1 MRLNELLTSIKESP
15 IILKINDL
23 EIDAVTFRGTKS
35 NILSSEEY
43 TKGRKTYGNAIVTNV
58 GIAEE
63 ASEPHIL
70 IEAETTMGRWSKKEG

>member
-1 MRLNELLTSIKESP
+1 MRLNELLTNIKVKIP
-15 IILKINDL
+15 IILKINDI
-23 EIDAVTFRGTKS
+23 EIDAVTFRGTKL

-43 TKGRKTYGNAIVTNV
+43 TKGKKTYGNAIVTNV

-70 IEAETTMGRWSKKEG
+70 IEAETTMGRWTEKE

>member
-1 MRLNELLTSIKESP
+1 MRLNELLTNIKVKIP

-23 EIDAVTFRGTKS
+23 EIDAVTFRGTKL

-43 TKGRKTYGNAIVTNV
+43 TKGKKTYGNAIVTNI

-70 IEAETTMGRWSKKEG
+70 IEAETTMGRLTEKE